1 MLFACMLL
9 SIFVRAQ
16 LVPVDVRSLGMG
28 NSDVAAVDSV
38 GIHLNPAMNV
48 LNSHA
53 VLNVASYNKYFIP
66 ELATYS
72 VSFLKPINETN
83 CSTFS
88 LERMGNSTYHELN
101 FSAGLSK
108 KLSSKM
114 TAGVRLHYQQWNYG
128 DEKYS
133 NESAVIPSAG
143 LLIKFYKNLIFGCR
157 IENFKG
163 VFGKSTTKN
172 RIIASSI
179 QSGVCLVLSS
189 QVSVSSSIEQ
199 VTDKTLTGKFG
210 CEYKTNEKLI
220 FRSGIQTDP
229 FRQSFGICASLLHY
243 RLDIAFMTHPSLG
256 NSGAIGINFIL

>member
-1 MLFACMLL
+1 
-9 SIFVRAQ
+9 
-16 LVPVDVRSLGMG
+16 MG
-28 NSDVAAVDSV
+28 KSDVAAVDSV

-53 VLNVASYNKYFIP
+53 VLNVASYNRYFIP
-66 ELATYS
+66 ELTTYS
-72 VSFLKPINETN
+72 VSFLKPIRENN
-83 CSTFS
+83 CATFG
-88 LERMGNSTYHELN
+88 LERMGNTTYHELN

-128 DEKYS
+128 NEKYS
-133 NESAVIPSAG
+133 NESALIPSAG

-157 IENFKG
+157 VENLKG
-163 VFGKSTTKN
+163 IFSKSVTKQ
-172 RIIASSI
+172 RVLSSI
-179 QSGVCLVLSS
+179 LQTGISLVLSQQLLLS
-189 QVSVSSSIEQ
+189 TSVVEES
-199 VTDKTLTGKFG
+199 DKTLIGNFG
-210 CEYKTNEKLI
+210 CEYKANERLI

-243 RLDIAFMTHPSLG
+243 RLDIAFITHPSLG